1 MEYIGNKRI
10 FRILDRTYWR
20 MMLAFCGQDRCLVD
34 SNGRIRL
41 AQHFVD
47 DFLRR
52 CSGEGVMHG
61 PPEGAIALYTA
72 EVYAEMRRQELQAV
86 GEIASSFVMRRSLR
100 RFGALTQPETI
111 SRQGRITLP
120 VQFREFAGLAPGR
133 EACVIGVEVGVEI
146 WSVERYLA
154 EMAAIDEHLQKKRQQ
169 EMLADLQQNFNHQP
183 EK

>member
-52 CSGEGVMHG
+52 CSGEVVMHG
-61 PPEGAIALYTA
+61 LPEGAIALYPE

-169 EMLADLQQNFNHQP
+169 EIYTYIY
-183 EK
+183 

>member
-1 MEYIGNKRI
+1 
-10 FRILDRTYWR
+10 
-20 MMLAFCGQDRCLVD
+20 
-34 SNGRIRL
+34 
-41 AQHFVD
+41 
-47 DFLRR
+47 
-52 CSGEGVMHG
+52 
-61 PPEGAIALYTA
+61 
-72 EVYAEMRRQELQAV
+72 
-86 GEIASSFVMRRSLR
+86 MRRSLR